1 MSRIPKPWYWKSRQS
16 WYVQIDGK
24 RHNLGANRKLAMQR
38 YHELMAQPR
47 QKAVQSDS
55 VLAIVDAFLEWTSNH
70 RASRTYDW
78 YRDRLQWFVDTI
90 PNVTVRQ
97 LKPFH
102 VQKWVDSHPAWSDGH
117 KRGCIVA
124 VQRALRWAEK
134 FGYIDR
140 SPIRYIEK
148 PKAGRRDQIVTAEQY
163 QEIVHASH
171 DEEFR
176 DLLTAAWET
185 GARPQELTRVEARHV
200 DLGNCR
206 WVFPP
211 EEAKIKSRP
220 RIVYLSDEALGITKR
235 LMLKS
240 PEGTIFRNTAGN
252 PWTAYAV
259 NCRFCRLKVK
269 LGVKFCLYN
278 FRHSFATRLL
288 ESGVD
293 ALTVAILLGHADVS
307 MLGRVYQHLSHN
319 PQHLLSQVRKAAS

>member
-38 YHELMAQPR
+38 YHELMAQPL

-78 YRDRLQWFVDTI
+78 YRDRLQRFVDTI
-90 PNVTVRQ
+90 PNLTVRQ

-102 VQKWVDSHPAWSDGH
+102 VQKWVDAHPTWSDGH

-140 SPIRYIEK
+140 SPIRHIEK
-148 PKAGRRDQIVTAEQY
+148 PKAGRRDQIVTAKQY
-163 QEIVHASH
+163 QEILHAGH

-176 DLLTAAWET
+176 DLL
-185 GARPQELTRVEARHV
+185 
-200 DLGNCR
+200 
-206 WVFPP
+206 
-211 EEAKIKSRP
+211 
-220 RIVYLSDEALGITKR
+220 
-235 LMLKS
+235 
-240 PEGTIFRNTAGN
+240 TAGN

-293 ALTVAILLGHADVS
+293 ALTVAILLGDVEARPDA
-307 MLGRVYQHLSHN
+307 GTR
-319 PQHLLSQVRKAAS
+319 